1 MKSIAKKLNF
11 NFFLLVSSF
20 SFLNL
25 YVNRVNSETM
35 KNITIDQ
42 IDFETALNQNSVQ
55 FHKYESQK
63 NLFDDFFGLGD
74 PLNESSDNTHF
85 QDLSLQIDSKN
96 LRELYKEKLLEMKK
110 KNKKNDDNKLN
121 WSFFSKRI

>member
-35 KNITIDQ
+35 NNITIDQ
-42 IDFETALNQNSVQ
+42 I
-55 FHKYESQK
+55 ESQK